1 MRDAFPFNG
10 MPVMKK
16 QFGAYT
22 LLELVISIILI
33 GILASLALARLLI
46 DPDKAHEAV
55 AKEFYASLGL
65 GVAYVQA
72 EWQLRGQGGFSLAV
86 DEHNLNLNARG
97 NLIGVDGREVTGGD
111 ESSAQ
116 VCAALADY
124 SHSVLTMSFY
134 PTTKFNFD
142 QVFKEYG
149 LGEEKPAL
157 YQHTFAVFS
166 GKISGKPVCTYVYV
180 HSLDPVYVVRYFPD
194 RERAV
199 VFDTYSYDDYFSYFS
214 MHTPSKSYLG
224 KGIQNK
230 VW

>member
-1 MRDAFPFNG
+1 MLFVLNG

-16 QFGAYT
+16 QCGAYT
-22 LLELVISIILI
+22 LLELIISIILI
-33 GILASLALARLLI
+33 GILASLALAKLLI

-55 AKEFYASLGL
+55 AKEFYASFGL
-65 GVAYVQA
+65 GVAYAQA
-72 EWQLRGQGGFSLAV
+72 EWQLRGQGGFSLTV
-86 DEHNLNLNARG
+86 DEHTLRVNERG
-97 NLIGVDGREVTGGD
+97 NLIGVDGHEITGSD
-111 ESSAQ
+111 ESSAR

-124 SHSVLTMSFY
+124 SHSVLTMRFY

-142 QVFKEYG
+142 QAFKEYG
-149 LGEEKPAL
+149 LGEEKPPL

-166 GKISGKPVCTYVYV
+166 GKMSGSPVCTYVYV
-180 HSLDPVYVVRYFPD
+180 HSLDPVYVIRYFPD

-199 VFDTYSYDDYFSYFS
+199 VFDTYSYEDYFSYFS

-224 KGIQNK
+224 TGIHDK